1 MQNSLFLILFS
12 LSNSSSSGENS
23 FQSLR
28 RNKRGHGGEV
38 PYDHPI
44 FSVKEEHVPYLSEG
58 DLDDFS
64 QFAES
69 YPDVEL
75 PEALEDAIADFNDGI
90 IEFVPLKFWEDVEAA
105 LQVYNDNPNLEPQP
119 HIFPY
124 FDSIFYI
131 TEEELNQLPQ
141 EDLDSIQQFF
151 LENPHLIAPPHI
163 IQFFNSTT
171 TSTTTTPTREVP
183 SDHPIFSVKEEHVPY
198 LSEGDLDDF
207 SQFAES
213 YPDVELPEALEDAI
227 ADFDDYGDV
236 EYAPLENWEDVKR
249 ALQVYND
256 NPNLEPQPHIYPY
269 FDSMVFFIT
278 EEELHEFPQEG
289 LDYIQEFF
297 LENPDLIKP
306 PHIIEFFSSTTI
318 PTTTTIPAPEF
329 LMENTPPHLNP
340 DYDPESNDEESSN
353 DEEAFEVWTV
363 PREDVQFIL
372 ENTPPRMASTTST
385 TIPPQTSTTTTRES
399 VTNFAMQNTPPHL
412 NPTSTT
418 TTYSTPQFIMENT
431 PPALSNE
438 NQAISST
445 TQSSTPVASGVNTDP
460 PANDGAQGV
469 SSTPASVSQVS
480 QCKITFIIIT
490 LNSSLKGE

>member
-1 MQNSLFLILFS
+1 MQNLFFLILFS
-12 LSNSSSSGENS
+12 ISNSSSSIDNS
-23 FQSLR
+23 DQSLR
-28 RNKRGHGGEV
+28 RNKRGHGGEDV
-38 PYDHPI
+38 PTDHPI
-44 FSVKEEHVPYLSEG
+44 FSVKEEHVPYLSPG
-58 DLDDFS
+58 DLYGFS
-64 QFAES
+64 QFAED

-75 PEALEDAIADFNDGI
+75 PEALEDAIADYDDGV
-90 IEFVPLKFWEDVEAA
+90 IEFV
-105 LQVYNDNPNLEPQP
+105 
-119 HIFPY
+119 
-124 FDSIFYI
+124 S
-131 TEEELNQLPQ
+131 
-141 EDLDSIQQFF
+141 
-151 LENPHLIAPPHI
+151 
-163 IQFFNSTT
+163 
-171 TSTTTTPTREVP
+171 
-183 SDHPIFSVKEEHVPY
+183 
-198 LSEGDLDDF
+198 
-207 SQFAES
+207 
-213 YPDVELPEALEDAI
+213 
-227 ADFDDYGDV
+227 
-236 EYAPLENWEDVKR
+236 LENWEDVEA

-418 TTYSTPQFIMENT
+418 TTVTTTTPLFIMENT

-438 NQAISST
+438 NQPTSST
-445 TQSSTPVASGVNTDP
+445 TQSSTPVASGVNTNP
-460 PANDGAQGV
+460 PAANVAAAAAQGV
-469 SSTPASVSQVS
+469 SSTPASVSEVS
-480 QCKITFIIIT
+480 QCKFTFINTTSI
-490 LNSSLKGE
+490 SSLKAK